1 LTRELLSLSLA
12 RARSR
17 GRGGQRLSL
26 FFSLR
31 PPTGRGEGARAR
43 ARVPAGISGTRYP
56 LVPAGTCGYPPAPF
70 FSRARQRAYARAGGK
85 KVAEGDFFFAARG
98 GRGRRAARIFFRR
111 ARRTRVAREEKK
123 EREREMSSRRWRE
136 KRGASP
142 CFFPS
147 LQVLEYLAHR
157 LVTLYGVKKGR
168 QEPNVKLHVL
178 SQDIDPPL
186 QSAFFPV
193 SKLDRA
199 VTQIVEGMELYLSSR
214 QTLNLRHNF
223 RIRVTIDRVPPISI
237 RGGARGKAKKGS
249 FVKFESSSK
258 WSVTS
263 RHVLIMPDIPAGEPL
278 ADCCLLL
285 ALTVGMAY
293 AKEKRD
299 NPVRGNL
306 VKRPVNSEWKH
317 YRHLNHTGVRARR
330 AEEYLKN
337 GVSAAAAPGPRRLAP
352 NLAAFKTKSLDELVA
367 SGELDK
373 FPANIFIY
381 SQKANYRLLKQHPAV
396 YDPTLPSIDILAVS
410 LPDDEEEECEEED
423 EEEEADEQEVES
435 RPASTESVNDV
446 RHAALITDEKAFM
459 RKRKARLCR
468 YCGKSFSFIHFN
480 VHKCP
485 AAARCSGCLRIKGV
499 LNVDWKDRLN
509 EKDLCFGPPDAS
521 PPRRDQERG
530 GEARS
535 SSPSDEENAARELS
549 GRIEN
554 RRREEGGDSDAPT
567 DAIVAGGGA
576 GRQGEDGRW
585 LVASAPSPL
594 PSSRGEPASPGPAAE
609 RERRTC
615 TRCGIICRHAE
626 CLSYHEKECKRR
638 GLFIC
643 PSCSVIA
650 RKKDHKCH
658 TRQKQRKCRHCN
670 EWFDPKLS
678 KEGKHDCKLQK
689 PRQPSFYDKIC
700 FWDVETTTDS
710 EGRHSANAVGASFEG
725 EQFGVFSEVTFY
737 DDALRHPADA
747 EFRHDVF
754 YRQYWPDDR
763 ELTPRPI
770 KKRWATNEGAAD
782 VEGEE
787 EEGALSTDD
796 DDDAAVASDYRDG
809 GGGAEALG
817 RPQTRRKTIGPG
829 HATARELGGC
839 LSQWRRRLSKKK
851 RARRRKS
858 RRRATS
864 FLDAEAAVDDDDD
877 EEEEEESEED
887 KEDDD
892 EENESSGEENLRL
905 DGDSIGRNGHSHDAQ
920 KEREDRERRER
931 AGEDKAL
938 VKFIRFALSPS
949 MKHTTFI
956 AHNSAKFDA
965 ILLVEIFLKLNVR
978 VETVFDGQK
987 LLCLKVPM
995 NDIRFIDSFRYIKT
1009 ALEKFPS
1016 RFPDMTDP
1024 TKNKQHSKGEMEEE
1038 DEEGSLAKGMFPYK
1052 ANRPEFYE
1060 YEGPVPSVDY
1070 FVDEFT
1076 SESKKRQAEAF
1087 VRDFKNVWNFQK
1099 QLHTYLMSD
1108 VRLLRNGCLSLIEE
1122 FFTFQKELSP
1132 TGPLFHPFNSP
1143 FFTLPSYVHAVWRY
1157 FGMSEA
1163 SLYLIADPTNARKS
1177 SRQEMEWLDYQQH
1190 LLPGDWTIQT
1200 ASNDIRG
1207 QAKRGPFFVDGWC
1220 RENGTAYEFL
1230 GCIVH
1235 GHNVERGNCPLTRHL
1250 REDQKNPFGRVYS
1263 DVHREWMDRKR
1274 ELLAMSDCRSVVY
1287 IWECQWK
1294 KMKKEDELVRQFI
1307 QERKR
1312 TCRDKPFERLAVR
1325 QALRGGR
1332 VEPYRLVWTRQTCPN
1347 RRLAYVDKVK
1357 KAFI

>member
-1 LTRELLSLSLA
+1 
-12 RARSR
+12 
-17 GRGGQRLSL
+17 
-26 FFSLR
+26 
-31 PPTGRGEGARAR
+31 
-43 ARVPAGISGTRYP
+43 
-56 LVPAGTCGYPPAPF
+56 
-70 FSRARQRAYARAGGK
+70 
-85 KVAEGDFFFAARG
+85 VAEGD
-98 GRGRRAARIFFRR
+98 FFRR
-111 ARRTRVAREEKK
+111 ARRTRAARARKKRRRRRFFSPRARKKGARERNEF
-123 EREREMSSRRWRE
+123 
-136 KRGASP
+136 ASP
-142 CFFPS
+142 AGKKRRVTLFFPS

-263 RHVLIMPDIPAGEPL
+263 RHVLIMPDISAGEPL

-306 VKRPVNSEWKH
+306 VKRPVNPEWKH
-317 YRHLNHTGVRARR
+317 YRRLNTTGVRARR

-337 GVSAAAAPGPRRLAP
+337 SVSAAAAPGPRRLAP
-352 NLAAFKTKSLDELVA
+352 NLAAFKTKSLDELAA

-396 YDPTLPSIDILAVS
+396 YDPTLPSVDILAVS
-410 LPDDEEEECEEED
+410 LPDDEEECEEED

-530 GEARS
+530 GEAGP
-535 SSPSDEENAARELS
+535 SSPSDAENAARELS

-554 RRREEGGDSDAPT
+554 RRRQEGGDSDAPT

-576 GRQGEDGRW
+576 DRQGEDGRW
-585 LVASAPSPL
+585 LVAAAAPSSL

-658 TRQKQRKCRHCN
+658 TFQKQMKCRHCN

-787 EEGALSTDD
+787 EEGVLSTDD
-796 DDDAAVASDYRDG
+796 DDAASDYRD

-864 FLDAEAAVDDDDD
+864 FLDAEAAVDDDDE

-905 DGDSIGRNGHSHDAQ
+905 EGDSIGRNGLSHDAQ

-1024 TKNKQHSKGEMEEE
+1024 TKNKQHSKGEMEE
-1038 DEEGSLAKGMFPYK
+1038 
-1052 ANRPEFYE
+1052 
-1060 YEGPVPSVDY
+1060 
-1070 FVDEFT
+1070 
-1076 SESKKRQAEAF
+1076 KK
-1087 VRDFKNVWNFQK
+1087 
-1099 QLHTYLMSD
+1099 T
-1108 VRLLRNGCLSLIEE
+1108 
-1122 FFTFQKELSP
+1122 
-1132 TGPLFHPFNSP
+1132 
-1143 FFTLPSYVHAVWRY
+1143 
-1157 FGMSEA
+1157 
-1163 SLYLIADPTNARKS
+1163 
-1177 SRQEMEWLDYQQH
+1177 
-1190 LLPGDWTIQT
+1190 
-1200 ASNDIRG
+1200 
-1207 QAKRGPFFVDGWC
+1207 
-1220 RENGTAYEFL
+1220 
-1230 GCIVH
+1230 
-1235 GHNVERGNCPLTRHL
+1235 
-1250 REDQKNPFGRVYS
+1250 
-1263 DVHREWMDRKR
+1263 
-1274 ELLAMSDCRSVVY
+1274 
-1287 IWECQWK
+1287 
-1294 KMKKEDELVRQFI
+1294 
-1307 QERKR
+1307 
-1312 TCRDKPFERLAVR
+1312 
-1325 QALRGGR
+1325 
-1332 VEPYRLVWTRQTCPN
+1332 
-1347 RRLAYVDKVK
+1347 K
-1357 KAFI
+1357 KAL